1 VARPTNTQFA
11 LGVHL
16 LTLLGGSPGEALS
29 SEVLADSAGSNP
41 VHVRRVLAHLRQ
53 AALVGSRPGPSGGW
67 QLAAE
72 PDEMTLADVWRA
84 VQGDDHLLGLHGPN
98 PSCPVG
104 QRIQAELLAVDR
116 RASAAVEAELAQTTV
131 AELVGSTDA
140 ATLAGAGGTTS
151 RR

>member
-1 VARPTNTQFA
+1 MARPTNTQFA

-16 LTLLGGSPGEALS
+16 LTLLGGSPGETLS

-41 VHVRRVLAHLRQ
+41 VHVRRVLAHLRDVG
-53 AALVGSRPGPSGGW
+53 LVRSRPGPSGGW

-72 PDEMTLADVWRA
+72 PDAITLADVWRA

-98 PSCPVG
+98 PNCPVG
-104 QRIQAELLAVDR
+104 QLIQAELVAVDR
-116 RASAAVEAELAQTTV
+116 RAAAAVEAELAETTV
-131 AELVGSTDA
+131 AELVGSTNA
-140 ATLAGAGGTTS
+140 ATLAVASGS

>member
-1 VARPTNTQFA
+1 MARPTNTQFA

-29 SEVLADSAGSNP
+29 SEILADSAGTNP

-53 AALVGSRPGPSGGW
+53 AELVRSRPGPSGGW

-72 PDEMTLADVWRA
+72 PDAITLADVWRA

-98 PSCPVG
+98 PNCPVG
-104 QRIQAELLAVDR
+104 QRIQAELIAVDR
-116 RASAAVEAELAQTTV
+116 RAAAAVEAELAETTL
-131 AELVGSTDA
+131 AELVGSTES
-140 ATLAGAGGTTS
+140 ATLAAAGGTS
-151 RR
+151 RS